1 MAVSYPALDSLQAQ
15 GIWFAPLRH
24 HSPACAW
31 AVRAMLHELRPAAVL
46 VEGPD
51 SFNALL
57 PLLLHEECKPPFAVL
72 CQADAGG
79 ETPAS
84 AFFPFCDYSPEWV
97 GLRTGHELGAELAFI
112 DLPWAD
118 KAQLRG
124 RGEEEDHSLMAERYF
139 QHSRHVDALA
149 ARVGCRDH
157 NELWDHLFELRPP
170 AALADWRTLLRDIY
184 HYCAETRADYENE
197 VLEAEGSLP
206 RERHMAAHI
215 RHWRKNV
222 QGNIVVLTGGFHTP
236 ALLGLCAGG
245 ATATARSTP
254 AHDWLIRYSF
264 DQLDALNGYGAGM
277 PAPAYFQRVWEALQS
292 GDEEPQRSVT
302 LDCLGGIAQQ
312 YSGMGLVERIGT
324 ADVQAAALQA
334 MRLAEL
340 RGHPGPGRHDLMD
353 AMQSCFIKGALGESA
368 QGLPDI
374 LRRYLGGSRLGQV
387 PASAGAPPLLEDG
400 RRLARQCRIRLD
412 DAQPRTA
419 RLEIYRKPAHRLRSR
434 FLHLMRFL
442 ECGLGRQLT
451 GPDYLAGTRLD
462 LMAEEWEVA
471 WTPLVEARLVEL
483 ASQGSTLQEV
493 ALRRLREQ
501 ETALGAAG
509 QAQSAGRAVGLLV
522 QAAAV
527 GLHERLP
534 ALLDLLAAHLAADAS
549 FASVVQCA
557 RQLQTLWR
565 ARAPLGMQGQPGLQ
579 QLMQS
584 CWPAALFLLPALA
597 DCKEEE
603 EAAMVDAILALREF
617 GRGEC
622 GIGDAAAA
630 VSADASDTDAVAY
643 ADGAGNEALQQL
655 HGLLAGM
662 AARKGCAPGIAGAA
676 AAILYLDAAWDQ
688 HQLAQAAAQ
697 RFGPGA
703 QPVDAVRFL
712 SGLMAAAPE
721 LLVTQ
726 PALLEAL
733 DQVIDGWDER
743 DFMRCLPELRRAFS
757 ALKPVETSDVA
768 RLLAQGLGVDAGEL
782 QTASAVLSE
791 ADMLAGAELQSLLR
805 EGLERDGLQSWLGA
819 KDPA

>member
-1 MAVSYPALDSLQAQ
+1 MAIAYPALDCLQAL
-15 GIWFAPLRH
+15 GIYFAPLRH

-31 AVRAMLHELRPAAVL
+31 AVRAMLFELRPAAVL

-57 PLLLHEECKPPFAVL
+57 PMLLDAGCRPPLAVL
-72 CQADAGG
+72 CQADVGG

-97 GLRTGHELGAELAFI
+97 GLRTGQELGASLAFI

-124 RGEEEDHSLMAERYF
+124 RGEDEDHSLMAERYF
-139 QHSRHVDALA
+139 QHSRHVDELA
-149 ARVGCRDH
+149 ACVGCRDH

-170 AALADWRTLLRDIY
+170 AALADWRSLFRDIY
-184 HYCAETRADYENE
+184 HYCAETRFDYEPE
-197 VLEAEGSLP
+197 VLEGDGSLP
-206 RERHMAAHI
+206 REQHMAAHI
-215 RHWRKNV
+215 RHWRK
-222 QGNIVVLTGGFHTP
+222 QTDGNIVVLTGGFHTP
-236 ALLGLCAGG
+236 ALLDLCSRGG
-245 ATATARSTP
+245 TSAPRST
-254 AHDWLIRYSF
+254 AAQDWLIRYSF

-292 GDEEPQRSVT
+292 GDQEPQRSVT
-302 LDCLGGIAQQ
+302 LDCLSGIAQQ
-312 YSGMGLVERIGT
+312 YSDLGLVERIGT

-334 MRLAEL
+334 MRLADL

-368 QGLPDI
+368 HGLPDI
-374 LRRYLGGSRLGQV
+374 LRRYLGGSGLGQV

-412 DAQPRTA
+412 DAQPRTS
-419 RLEIYRKPAHRLRSR
+419 RLDIYRKPAHRLRSR
-434 FLHLMRFL
+434 FLYLMRYL
-442 ECGLGRQLT
+442 DCGLGRQLS

-462 LMAEEWEVA
+462 TMVEEWEVA

-501 ETALGAAG
+501 EAALGAAG
-509 QAQSAGRAVGLLV
+509 QAQSAGRAVSLLV

-534 ALLDLLAAHLAADAS
+534 ALLELLSTHLAADAS
-549 FASVVQCA
+549 FISVVQCA

-565 ARAPLGMQGQPGLQ
+565 AREPLGMQGQAGLE
-579 QLMQS
+579 QLMHA
-584 CWPAALFLLPALA
+584 CWPSALFLLPALA
-597 DCKEEE
+597 GCKEEE
-603 EAAMVDAILALREF
+603 EPAMVGAILALREF
-617 GRGEC
+617 GRSEC
-622 GIGDAAAA
+622 GRGE
-630 VSADASDTDAVAY
+630 
-643 ADGAGNEALQQL
+643 DGADKQQQL
-655 HGLLAGM
+655 QGLLAGM

-688 HQLAQAAAQ
+688 HDLAQAAAQ

-726 PALLEAL
+726 PALLQAL
-733 DQVIDGWDER
+733 DQVMDGWDER

-768 RLLAQGLGVDAGEL
+768 RLLAQGLGAGVADL

-791 ADMLAGAELQSLLR
+791 ADMLAGAEIQSLLR
-805 EGLERDGLQSWLGA
+805 EGLERDGLQGWLVGRA
-819 KDPA
+819 TA

>member
-1 MAVSYPALDSLQAQ
+1 
-15 GIWFAPLRH
+15 
-24 HSPACAW
+24 
-31 AVRAMLHELRPAAVL
+31 MLHELRPAAVL

-51 SFNALL
+51 SFNPLL
-57 PLLLHEECKPPFAVL
+57 PLLLDPGCQPPLAIL

-79 ETPAS
+79 DTPAS

-97 GLRTGHELGAELAFI
+97 GLRTGHQLGAKLAFI
-112 DLPWAD
+112 DLPWSD

-124 RGEEEDHSLMAERYF
+124 RGGDADHSLMAERYF
-139 QHSRHVDALA
+139 QHSRHVDELA

-170 AALADWRTLLRDIY
+170 AALADWRSLFRDVY
-184 HYCAETRADYENE
+184 HYCAETRVDYEPE
-197 VLEAEGSLP
+197 VLEGDGSLP

-215 RHWRKNV
+215 RHWRKQT

-236 ALLGLCAGG
+236 ALLQLCAGG
-245 ATATARSTP
+245 GASVPRAA
-254 AHDWLIRYSF
+254 AAQDWLIRYSF
-264 DQLDALNGYGAGM
+264 DQLDARNGYGAGM
-277 PAPAYFQRVWEALQS
+277 PAPAYYQRIWEALRA
-292 GDEEPQRSVT
+292 GDQQPQLSVA
-302 LDCLGGIAQQ
+302 LDCMGGIAQQ
-312 YSGMGLVERIGT
+312 YSDLGLVERIST
-324 ADVQAAALQA
+324 ADVQAAALQS
-334 MRLAEL
+334 MRLADL

-368 QGLPDI
+368 HGLPDI
-374 LRRYLGGSRLGQV
+374 LRRYLGGSRMGQV

-400 RRLARQCRIRLD
+400 RRLARQCRLRLD
-412 DAQPRTA
+412 DAQVRNS

-434 FLHLMRFL
+434 FLHLMRYL
-442 ECGLGRQLT
+442 DGGLGRQLS
-451 GPDYLAGTRLD
+451 GPDYLAGTGLD
-462 LMAEEWEVA
+462 MLVEEWEVA

-501 ETALGAAG
+501 ETALAAAG

-527 GLHERLP
+527 GLHDRLP
-534 ALLDLLAAHLAADAS
+534 ALLDLLSRHLEADAS

-565 ARAPLGMQGQPGLQ
+565 AREPLGMRGQPGLQ
-579 QLMQS
+579 RLMQS
-584 CWPAALFLLPALA
+584 CRPAALFLLPALA
-597 DCKEEE
+597 DCKEEGE
-603 EAAMVDAILALREF
+603 SALVDAILALREF
-617 GRGEC
+617 GCSEYGRG
-622 GIGDAAAA
+622 D
-630 VSADASDTDAVAY
+630 
-643 ADGAGNEALQQL
+643 ALQQL
-655 HGLLAGM
+655 HVLLGGM

-688 HQLAQAAAQ
+688 QQLAQAATQ

-726 PALLEAL
+726 PALLQAL
-733 DQVIDGWDER
+733 DHVMDGWDER

-757 ALKPVETSDVA
+757 TLKPVETGEVA
-768 RLLAQGLGVDAGEL
+768 HLLAQGLGVDAADL

-805 EGLERDGLQSWLGA
+805 AGLERDGLQSWLAGKETA
-819 KDPA
+819 

>member
-1 MAVSYPALDSLQAQ
+1 VAVSYPALDSLEAQ
-15 GIWFAPLRH
+15 GIYFAPLRH

-31 AVRAMLHELRPAAVL
+31 AVRAMLRELRPAAVL

-51 SFNALL
+51 SFNPLL
-57 PLLLHEECKPPFAVL
+57 PLLLDEACQPPLAVL

-79 ETPAS
+79 DTPAS

-97 GLRTGHELGAELAFI
+97 GLRTGHALGAALSFI
-112 DLPWAD
+112 DLPWSD

-124 RGEEEDHSLMAERYF
+124 RGEDADHSLMAERYF
-139 QHSRHVDALA
+139 QHSRYVDALA

-170 AALADWRTLLRDIY
+170 AALADWRTLLRDVY
-184 HYCAETRADYENE
+184 HYCAETRADYETE
-197 VLEAEGSLP
+197 VLEGEGSLP
-206 RERHMAAHI
+206 RERHMAAHV
-215 RHWRKNV
+215 RHWRKLV

-236 ALLGLCAGG
+236 GLLELCGRGDA
-245 ATATARSTP
+245 AAPRSAPAR
-254 AHDWLIRYSF
+254 DWLIRYSF

-277 PAPAYFQRVWEALQS
+277 PAPAYFQRVWEALQA
-292 GDEEPQRSVT
+292 GEQEPQRSVA
-302 LDCLGGIAQQ
+302 LDCLTGIAQQ
-312 YSGMGLVERIGT
+312 YSGLGLVERIGT

-412 DAQPRTA
+412 DAQLRTV
-419 RLEIYRKPAHRLRSR
+419 RLEIHRKPAHRLRSR
-434 FLHLMRFL
+434 FLHLMRYL
-442 ECGLGRQLT
+442 DCGLGRQLA

-462 LMAEEWEVA
+462 LMVEEWEVA

-483 ASQGSTLQEV
+483 AAQGATLQEV

-501 ETALGAAG
+501 EAALGAAG
-509 QAQSAGRAVGLLV
+509 QAQSAGRAVSLLV
-522 QAAAV
+522 QSAAI

-534 ALLDLLAAHLAADAS
+534 ALLDLVAAHLAADAS

-597 DCKEEE
+597 GCKEEE
-603 EAAMVDAILALREF
+603 EAAMVDAMLALREF

-622 GIGDAAAA
+622 AAGEAAGADAHADIGD
-630 VSADASDTDAVAY
+630 
-643 ADGAGNEALQQL
+643 GALQQL
-655 HGLLAGM
+655 HGILAGM
-662 AARKGCAPGIAGAA
+662 GVRKGCAPGIAGAA
-676 AAILYLDAAWDQ
+676 TAILYLDAAWDQ

-703 QPVDAVRFL
+703 QPDDAVRFL

-726 PALLEAL
+726 PALLDAL
-733 DQVIDGWDER
+733 DRIIEGWDER

-757 ALKPVETSDVA
+757 ALKPVETSEVA
-768 RLLAQGLGVDAGEL
+768 RLLAHGLGVDASEL
-782 QTASAVLSE
+782 QAASAVLSE

-805 EGLERDGLQSWLGA
+805 EGLARDGLHGWLGA
-819 KDPA
+819 KESA